1 MDAYSNL
8 MIRMGSVLCGAI
20 DRVIESA
27 ANGEF
32 DIKQIEKMS
41 STALGVVDSL
51 EQMNV
56 ALELAKARELAKLKG
71 ATR

>member
-1 MDAYSNL
+1 MDAYSNM
-8 MIRMGSVLCGAI
+8 MIRMGSGLVGAI

-32 DIKQIEKMS
+32 DIKHIEKMS
-41 STALGVVDSL
+41 RTALGVIDRL

-71 ATR
+71 ATK